1 MQKSLYCPFQ
11 SSSCILPTQHDTN
24 SAKDYEAENKALN
37 RDNNSPPY
45 FLNNRVIN
53 TIIAKEYTKPK
64 NN

>member
-11 SSSCILPTQHDTN
+11 SSSCILSTQHDAN
-24 SAKDYEAENKALN
+24 SAKDYEAENNALN

-45 FLNNRVIN
+45 FLNNRMIN
-53 TIIAKEYTKPK
+53 IIMVKEYTKPK